1 MITTKENIIQYF
13 QKGIK
18 NKDNLK
24 IGVEHEKF
32 IFNKSRKR
40 VDYQTINKIFDL
52 FKNSDWHPIF
62 EGNNIIALKK
72 NDCQITLEPG
82 NQIELSGARLNN
94 IHDVCKEAHDYT
106 FELKQINS
114 ELNLKIISLG
124 FDPISKLKEIP
135 DNPKKRYEIMTKEMP
150 KKGKLSLDMMYRTC
164 GTQINLDYY
173 SEEDFTKKFKL
184 CSYLVPLSTALFAN
198 SPIVEKKN
206 SNYYSYRSKVWQ
218 ETARGGLPIEFL
230 ENMDFE
236 KYAKFIMSF
245 PILFIQKKN
254 NYLDVNSKN
263 FEDFMNGRL
272 DEINNELPDE
282 NDLSNH
288 LSTIF
293 TENRLKQYI
302 EVRSI
307 DTCDWDCLCNA
318 PAFYAGLLYGY
329 LDESLEIIS
338 KWSKKNLLSAYI
350 DAPKK
355 GLRTELEGKNI
366 GEWSKIFLNLSK
378 KGLEK
383 RNQLNKSKKNETIY
397 LNYLNQILNSNQT
410 NAELMLS
417 KFNEDKDLN
426 YLYEN

>member
-1 MITTKENIIQYF
+1 
-13 QKGIK
+13 
-18 NKDNLK
+18 
-24 IGVEHEKF
+24 
-32 IFNKSRKR
+32 
-40 VDYQTINKIFDL
+40 
-52 FKNSDWHPIF
+52 
-62 EGNNIIALKK
+62 
-72 NDCQITLEPG
+72 
-82 NQIELSGARLNN
+82 
-94 IHDVCKEAHDYT
+94 
-106 FELKQINS
+106 
-114 ELNLKIISLG
+114 
-124 FDPISKLKEIP
+124 
-135 DNPKKRYEIMTKEMP
+135 
-150 KKGKLSLDMMYRTC
+150 MYRTC

-218 ETARGGLPIEFL
+218 ETSRGGLPAEFL

-236 KYAKFIMSF
+236 KYAKFVMKF
-245 PILFIQKKN
+245 PILFVQRKN
-254 NYLDVNSKN
+254 NYLEINNKN

-272 DEINNELPDE
+272 GETNNELPDE
-282 NDLSNH
+282 KDLSNH

-318 PAFYAGLLYGY
+318 PAFYAGLLYGC

-426 YLYEN
+426 YLYEI

>member
-1 MITTKENIIQYF
+1 
-13 QKGIK
+13 
-18 NKDNLK
+18 
-24 IGVEHEKF
+24 
-32 IFNKSRKR
+32 
-40 VDYQTINKIFDL
+40 
-52 FKNSDWHPIF
+52 
-62 EGNNIIALKK
+62 
-72 NDCQITLEPG
+72 
-82 NQIELSGARLNN
+82 
-94 IHDVCKEAHDYT
+94 
-106 FELKQINS
+106 
-114 ELNLKIISLG
+114 
-124 FDPISKLKEIP
+124 
-135 DNPKKRYEIMTKEMP
+135 
-150 KKGKLSLDMMYRTC
+150 
-164 GTQINLDYY
+164 
-173 SEEDFTKKFKL
+173 
-184 CSYLVPLSTALFAN
+184 
-198 SPIVEKKN
+198 
-206 SNYYSYRSKVWQ
+206 
-218 ETARGGLPIEFL
+218 
-230 ENMDFE
+230 
-236 KYAKFIMSF
+236 
-245 PILFIQKKN
+245 
-254 NYLDVNSKN
+254 
-263 FEDFMNGRL
+263 MNGRL
-272 DEINNELPDE
+272 GETNNELPDE
-282 NDLSNH
+282 KDLSNH

-383 RNQLNKSKKNETIY
+383 RNQLNKNKKNETIY

>member
-1 MITTKENIIQYF
+1 
-13 QKGIK
+13 
-18 NKDNLK
+18 
-24 IGVEHEKF
+24 
-32 IFNKSRKR
+32 
-40 VDYQTINKIFDL
+40 
-52 FKNSDWHPIF
+52 
-62 EGNNIIALKK
+62 
-72 NDCQITLEPG
+72 
-82 NQIELSGARLNN
+82 
-94 IHDVCKEAHDYT
+94 
-106 FELKQINS
+106 
-114 ELNLKIISLG
+114 
-124 FDPISKLKEIP
+124 
-135 DNPKKRYEIMTKEMP
+135 
-150 KKGKLSLDMMYRTC
+150 MYRTC

-206 SNYYSYRSKVWQ
+206 SNFYSYRSKVSQ
-218 ETARGGLPIEFL
+218 KTARGGLPIQFL
-230 ENMDFE
+230 DNMDFE
-236 KYAKFIMSF
+236 QYAKFVMKF

-254 NYLDVNSKN
+254 NYIKVDSKN

-282 NDLSNH
+282 TDLSIH

-302 EVRSI
+302 EIRSV

-318 PAFYAGLLYGY
+318 PAFYVGLLYSN

-338 KWSKKNLLSAYI
+338 KWGKKNLLNAYT

-366 GEWSKIFLNLSK
+366 GEWSKIFLDLSK

-383 RNQLNKSKKNETIY
+383 RNQLNKSQKNETIY
-397 LNYLNQILNSNQT
+397 LNYLNQILNSMVYVGLLLAVYT
-410 NAELMLS
+410 VKYISDRISCVLS
-417 KFNEDKDLN
+417 SCQVLVLVFPVCINSSLLISIVFLADYTVKDISARIPCVLSSCFVLVLVFLVCIN
-426 YLYEN
+426 

>member
-417 KFNEDKDLN
+417 KFKEDKDLN

>member
-40 VDYQTINKIFDL
+40 VDYQTICKIFDL
-52 FKNSDWHPIF
+52 LKNFGWRPIY

-72 NDCQITLEPG
+72 NNCQITLEPG

-245 PILFIQKKN
+245 PILFVQKKN
-254 NYLDVNSKN
+254 NYLGVNSKN

-397 LNYLNQILNSNQT
+397 LNYLNQILSSNQT

>member
-40 VDYQTINKIFDL
+40 VDYQTICKIFDL
-52 FKNSDWHPIF
+52 LKNFGWRPIY

-72 NDCQITLEPG
+72 NNCQITLEPG

-124 FDPISKLKEIP
+124 FDPISKLKEIS

-302 EVRSI
+302 EIRSI

-318 PAFYAGLLYGY
+318 PAFYAGLLYGN

-338 KWSKKNLLSAYI
+338 GWNKKNLLNAYI

-355 GLRTELEGKNI
+355 GLRTELEGKDI

-417 KFNEDKDLN
+417 KFKEDKDLN

>member
-52 FKNSDWHPIF
+52 FKNSGWHPIF

-82 NQIELSGARLNN
+82 NQIELSGARLNT
-94 IHDVCKEAHDYT
+94 IHDICKEAQEYI

-114 ELNLKIISLG
+114 KLNLKIISLG

-173 SEEDFTKKFKL
+173 SEKDFTKKFKL
-184 CSYLVPLSTALFAN
+184 CSYLVPLSISLFAN
-198 SPIVEKKN
+198 SSIVEKKN

-282 NDLSNH
+282 KDLSNH

-302 EVRSI
+302 EIRSI

-318 PAFYAGLLYGY
+318 PAFYAGLLYGN
-329 LDESLEIIS
+329 LDESFEIIS
-338 KWSKKNLLSAYI
+338 RWNKKNLLNAYI

-417 KFNEDKDLN
+417 KFKEDKDLN

>member
-40 VDYQTINKIFDL
+40 VDYQTICKIFDL
-52 FKNSDWHPIF
+52 LKNFGWCPIY

-106 FELKQINS
+106 LELKQINS

-302 EVRSI
+302 EIRSI

-417 KFNEDKDLN
+417 KFKEDKDLN

>member
-40 VDYQTINKIFDL
+40 VDYQTICKIFDL
-52 FKNSDWHPIF
+52 FKDSGWRPIY

-135 DNPKKRYEIMTKEMP
+135 GNPKKRYEIMTKEMP

-184 CSYLVPLSTALFAN
+184 CSYLVPLSTSLFAN

-218 ETARGGLPIEFL
+218 ETSRGGLPAEFL

-236 KYAKFIMSF
+236 KYAKFVMKF
-245 PILFIQKKN
+245 PILFIQRKN
-254 NYLDVNSKN
+254 NYLDVNNKN

-272 DEINNELPDE
+272 NKTNNELPDE
-282 NDLSNH
+282 KDLSNH

-302 EVRSI
+302 EIRSI

-318 PAFYAGLLYGY
+318 PAFYAGLLYGN

-338 KWSKKNLLSAYI
+338 RWNKKNLLNAYI

-397 LNYLNQILNSNQT
+397 LNYLNQILRPNQT